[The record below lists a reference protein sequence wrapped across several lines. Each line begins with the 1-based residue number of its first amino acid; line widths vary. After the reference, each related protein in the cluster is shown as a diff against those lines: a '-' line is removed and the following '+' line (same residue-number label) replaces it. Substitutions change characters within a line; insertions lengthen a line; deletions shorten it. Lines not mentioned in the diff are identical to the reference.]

1 MFARTSPTLF
11 IGHLLC
17 IVIRY
22 VKYNYEV
29 YKGAYFPEEFESP
42 LYNII
47 KADFY
52 NFTLIL
58 LKIDYFIIT
67 HNSNINVC
75 ELNVFFNKEY
85 NTYIKDKK
93 LTSPESG
100 AHVPS
105 KKMYIYNN
113 AINLL
118 YRIKER
124 TSSSF
129 HCISN
134 DTGLGK
140 ICTTIYD
147 II

>member
-11 IGHLLC
+11 IGHLRC

-29 YKGAYFPEEFESP
+29 YKGAYFPEEFELP

-47 KADFY
+47 KVDFH
-52 NFTLIL
+52 NFTLRL

-85 NTYIKDKK
+85 NTYIKDK
-93 LTSPESG
+93 
-100 AHVPS
+100 
-105 KKMYIYNN
+105 N
-113 AINLL
+113 
-118 YRIKER
+118 
-124 TSSSF
+124 
-129 HCISN
+129 
-134 DTGLGK
+134 
-140 ICTTIYD
+140 
-147 II
+147 